1 MNRLPKKS
9 IDNQT
14 KIHERVTHPDKFPLV
29 ITRHQYSKNCGHIV
43 YILPIFFLL
52 SVIFLP
58 ICETQLNIHGNNA
71 KIREGRQSPL
81 RFLPETGEEL
91 KSKLLDNLNRY
102 SSSTY
107 SAKGQLDALEPAAPE
122 EEHSELMGTNGGENY
137 DQREYDLMRDY
148 RQVPAKNSKSSEQQ
162 SMSLK
167 IPNLFSGL
175 FGAMPTPIPPAFPL
189 PSLTLPTLA
198 PPVLFTPL
206 SMPAPI
212 STVGTTTPASIASL
226 LAVKNSPVI
235 VKNLFAEPSTPIGP
249 ASLRLRHSEAL
260 PLKPVN
266 RAPFLQNNQN
276 KDVDLNF
283 FRANNEKRKP
293 GPRLSPLPI
302 AQKVESRNAPPS
314 LVAVP
319 VFLNRS
325 SNGQSDVAAIGNWRK
340 KMYKLMQEHKRE
352 RESGPYE
359 NSTDSTQ
366 EETYPSSTAQ
376 TTTTSPSSSTSLAK
390 RRLELL
396 NKLVGNNANNSVL
409 LVLLND
415 YNDDNDKTANSNGV
429 KESTVT
435 LEENLKINHDDPEI
449 KLYGVGSSA
458 SPPISLQTEVPPA
471 SAHNVESIQNKW
483 QHTAPRQIHAGLVTQ
498 KHTHGPTAQLHQQP
512 SEIPQPALL
521 NPLFVTLAPP
531 PLPTVLPAYT
541 RNQPELL
548 SEYASGVPAPRPTQV
563 PTQLKLFPTQVA
575 TLSSSN
581 NRPENYVKDLENLG
595 DDYSEAL
602 EGHGKTD
609 KVQGEHHEDYDLQ
622 QEETCRSL
630 AKTCPNSVMPNSF
643 LSDDLR
649 GGSGDENTDM
659 CNSRR
664 LSALIKETIVAGDA
678 EASKRAIQARTEA
691 EFGGFYNVICGTGFY
706 SYIAHTDEFCL
717 ATAYDVNCY
726 VFSPVCNIRLGFGSG
741 IARRHMEN
749 RQRRTRL
756 RDRASTT
763 HKQLYYSAK
772 GLKAYVNRN

>member
-1 MNRLPKKS
+1 MNRLSKKS
-9 IDNQT
+9 VQNKA
-14 KIHERVTHPDKFPLV
+14 KIHEQVKHPDKFSLL
-29 ITRHQYSKNCGHIV
+29 ITRHQYRRNCGLIFH
-43 YILPIFFLL
+43 ILPIFLL
-52 SVIFLP
+52 VSTIFLP
-58 ICETQLNIHGNNA
+58 ICETQRNIDINQKSENSA

-81 RFLPETGEEL
+81 RFQPETGEEL

-122 EEHSELMGTNGGENY
+122 EQHNEFIGTNGGEND
-137 DQREYDLMRDY
+137 DQRESDLMRDY
-148 RQVPAKNSKSSEQQ
+148 RQTPEKNSKSQEQQ

-175 FGAMPTPIPPAFPL
+175 FGALPTPIPPAYPI

-198 PPVLFTPL
+198 PPVIFTPF
-206 SMPAPI
+206 SMPAPL
-212 STVGTTTPASIASL
+212 STVDTTTPASGASL
-226 LAVKNSPVI
+226 PGVKNSPVI
-235 VKNLFAEPSTPIGP
+235 VKNLFAEPFTPIGP

-260 PLKPVN
+260 PLKTVT
-266 RAPFLQNNQN
+266 RASSFLNNQN

-283 FRANNEKRKP
+283 IRTNNEKRKP

-302 AQKVESRNAPPS
+302 AQKIESRNVSPS
-314 LVAVP
+314 LTAVP

-325 SNGQSDVAAIGNWRK
+325 SNGQSEVVALGNWRK

-359 NSTDSTQ
+359 NFTDVTQ
-366 EETYPSSTAQ
+366 EAYAPSSTAQ
-376 TTTTSPSSSTSLAK
+376 TPTTSSSSPTSLAK

-396 NKLVGNNANNSVL
+396 NKLVGNNANSSVL

-415 YNDDNDKTANSNGV
+415 NNEDDKTANNNGA
-429 KESTVT
+429 KDSSVT
-435 LEENLKINHDDPEI
+435 LEEYSKTNHNDPEI
-449 KLYGVGSSA
+449 KLYGVESSA
-458 SPPISLQTEVPPA
+458 SSPISLQTEVPPA
-471 SAHNVESIQNKW
+471 SAHNVESVQNEW
-483 QHTAPRQIHAGLVTQ
+483 QRTAPRQIHAGFVTQ
-498 KHTHGPTAQLHQQP
+498 KHIHAPTAQTDQQP
-512 SEIPQPALL
+512 SSGSPQPALL

-531 PLPTVLPAYT
+531 PIPSVMPTYT

-548 SEYASGVPAPRPTQV
+548 SEYASSVQSSRPTQV
-563 PTQLKLFPTQVA
+563 QSIPGS

-595 DDYSEAL
+595 DDYSDTL
-602 EGHGKTD
+602 EGHGKAN

-630 AKTCPNSVMPNSF
+630 VKTCPNSVMKNSF
-643 LSDDLR
+643 LSDDLQ
-649 GGSGDENTDM
+649 GSGGDENTEM

-664 LSALIKETIVAGDA
+664 LNALIKETIIAGDA

-691 EFGGFYNVICGTGFY
+691 EYGGFYNVICGTGFY

-717 ATAYDVNCY
+717 ATAFDVNCY
-726 VFSPVCNIRLGFGSG
+726 VFSPVCNLRLGFGSG
-741 IARRHMEN
+741 IARRHMEI

-756 RDRASTT
+756 RDRA
-763 HKQLYYSAK
+763 
-772 GLKAYVNRN
+772 V